1 MDSSDYMKLAVY
13 KELQE
18 ALQLKGIKEELLELA
33 VYKELQEAL
42 QLKGIKEEL
51 LEYLGASLRWLFHYS
66 KKYKIPLPENKKI
79 DLVIDRTLEIAN
91 KILIILAPKNQ
102 YPF

>member
-18 ALQLKGIKEELLELA
+18 ALQLKRIN
-33 VYKELQEAL
+33 
-42 QLKGIKEEL
+42 EEL

-91 KILIILAPKNQ
+91 KIPNNLSTQKSTPILNTQRKNRTQFFIYLI
-102 YPF
+102 